1 METITTACLNVC
13 ASAIQQ
19 IEAISCMPNSDVNV
33 LQLFYIRRIY
43 IIYTTSWKSFLIW
56 LVLILME
63 LICLWRPI
71 KMALVSAK
79 KKNNRFNK

>member
-43 IIYTTSWKSFLIW
+43 IIYTTS
-56 LVLILME
+56 
-63 LICLWRPI
+63 
-71 KMALVSAK
+71 
-79 KKNNRFNK
+79 